1 MVARSV
7 GLAVVLGWMTPAFAQ
22 AGVPAQAT
30 PLVDFAAGAE
40 LLRGGMTAKTGATKV
55 GRPAV
60 EAILGAVARAS
71 RFRQVVMS
79 PDGKRVAWVEPA
91 LTGGSH
97 IYVLEP
103 GGEAPVAGR
112 VWACPESRACEED
125 SLAWSPD
132 SRRLAFLSD
141 AHQGGQQ
148 QLYVTDIKEGVA
160 RKLTSFEG
168 PLASP
173 RWSPDGESLSVLVM
187 QGAGAAEAKGPK
199 APGARETGVVRE
211 ASPVRRVAL
220 VSVTDGAHRVV
231 SPESLYVY
239 EYAWS
244 ADGTRLAFTA
254 APPPGDA
261 NWWVAKLHVQ
271 ELTANAR
278 ARVLYAPKWQ
288 LAEPV
293 WSPDGKHVAVI
304 EGLMSDQGSNGGDVM
319 VVPLDG
325 GKPRN
330 LTPKMK
336 ATAMSL
342 DWVAPRKLVFGAQQG
357 GESAVSSVDPVKGE
371 LSLLWKGAERIS
383 AGGPVGLSLSRD
395 GKTSAVVRESYAR
408 SPNVW
413 VGPVGGWERV
423 TRREDDFRALV
434 GETREVTWKGDGME
448 MQGWL
453 VAPAPALAPTGPA
466 RAPMVTMIH
475 GGPAAGAVPAFKPDV
490 VMFTSR
496 GYYVFLPNY
505 RGSFGQGEDFVQANR
520 RDFGFGDLRDIVAGV
535 DAVLAKAPVDPS
547 RLGVM
552 GWSYGGFMS
561 MWAVTQTQRF
571 RAAVAGAG
579 ISNWQSYYGTNRID
593 TWMRPYFGASVYD
606 EPEVYTR
613 SSPINYVKLA
623 RTPTLVLHGERDL
636 EVPVTQSLEFHR
648 ALKELGVK
656 TQLVVY
662 ADEGHN
668 LNRLEHIVDRMR
680 RTVEWLDTHLP
691 AGSNGSARASA
702 PPR

>member
-1 MVARSV
+1 MVSRIV
-7 GLAVVLGWMTPAFAQ
+7 GLAVVLGWGTPAFAQ
-22 AGVPAQAT
+22 MGESAGAM

-40 LLRGGMTAKTGATKV
+40 LLRGGMTAKPGASKA

-71 RFRQVVMS
+71 RFRQVAMS
-79 PDGKRVAWVEPA
+79 PDGKRVAWVEPN
-91 LTGGSH
+91 LSGGSF
-97 IYVLEP
+97 IYVVEP
-103 GGEAPVAGR
+103 DGDAPKAVRLG
-112 VWACPESRACEED
+112 ACPESRACDED
-125 SLAWSPD
+125 SLAWSRD
-132 SRRLAFLSD
+132 GRHLAFLSD
-141 AHQGGQQ
+141 GLHAGQQ
-148 QLYVTDIKEGVA
+148 QVYVADFEGGAA
-160 RKLTSFEG
+160 RRLTSFEG

-173 RWSPDGESLSVLVM
+173 QWSPDGASLAVLVM
-187 QGAGAAEAKGPK
+187 QGTGASEAKGPL
-199 APGARETGVVRE
+199 APAARETGVVRE
-211 ASPVRRVAL
+211 SSPVRRVAL
-220 VSVTDGAHRVV
+220 VSVADGAHRVV

-244 ADGTRLAFTA
+244 PEGTRLAFTA
-254 APPPGDA
+254 APAPGDA

-271 ELTANAR
+271 ELAAHAR

-293 WSPDGKHVAVI
+293 WSLDGKHVAVI

-319 VVPLDG
+319 VVPLEG
-325 GKPRN
+325 GKARN
-330 LTPKMK
+330 LTAGMK
-336 ATAMSL
+336 ATATSL
-342 DWVAPRKLVFGAQQG
+342 DWVAPRKLVFGAQRG
-357 GESAVSSVDPVKGE
+357 GEAAVFSVDPVKGE
-371 LSLLWKGAERIS
+371 LTLLWKGPERIS

-395 GKTSAVVRESYAR
+395 GKTSAVVRESYSRA
-408 SPNVW
+408 PNVW
-413 VGPVGGWERV
+413 VGPVGGWAQV

-453 VAPAPALAPTGPA
+453 VAPAPALAPSGPA

-475 GGPAAGAVPAFKPDV
+475 GGPAAGAVPGFKPDV
-490 VMFTSR
+490 VLFTAR

-535 DAVLAKAPVDPS
+535 DAVLAKTPVDPY

-623 RTPTLVLHGERDL
+623 RTPTLVLHGERDV
-636 EVPVTQSLEFHR
+636 EVPVTQSLEFHH

-668 LNRLEHIVDRMR
+668 LDKLEHIVDRMR

-691 AGSNGSARASA
+691 ASPNGSARTVAA
-702 PPR
+702 PR